1 MKDSVGVKVLVDGQ
15 RGRSPTVDAS
25 ALLTVKELAA
35 FLRKSAR
42 WVWYNLKRREDEPG
56 SIPHVKLGKSPR
68 FIFED
73 VQAWVAAGFP
83 PAATF
88 KAWREL
94 ESRRRRS
101 S

>member
-1 MKDSVGVKVLVDGQ
+1 MKGSIGSKIFPVEEQSGPVINPPV
-15 RGRSPTVDAS
+15 
-25 ALLTVKELAA
+25 LLTVKDLAV

-42 WVWYNLKRREDEPG
+42 WVWYNLRRREDEPG

-68 FIFED
+68 FILED

-88 KAWREL
+88 KAWREI